1 MYMKPALSSASLSAA
16 EIFSAVLQDHGR
28 ATIIGR
34 KSAGAVLGSWFYS
47 LPDGGE
53 LQLSRLDYVAPKGRR
68 IEAAGVEPDIAVKH
82 TLEDVRAGRDRDL
95 EEGLRVLRGLPVRAR
110 PGGAG

>member
-1 MYMKPALSSASLSAA
+1 M
-16 EIFSAVLQDHGR
+16 LQDHGR
-28 ATIIGR
+28 AKVIGR

-68 IEAAGVEPDIAVKH
+68 IEGAGVEPDIEVKR
-82 TLEDVRAGRDRDL
+82 TLAEVRAGRDVDL
-95 EEGLRVLRGLPVRAR
+95 EAAVRLLRG
-110 PGGAG
+110 